1 MADTARLI
9 AALAERLRET
19 LPASEFGV
27 EEDGHAVTVR
37 ALASRHAGSTLRLS
51 GVMMLKLPLPA
62 SIRLRVFFEN
72 EADSVQEFVS
82 RVQGKAWPALGAKP
96 HADLND
102 DEVHVWYGTGEEA
115 TAALRW
121 QPFNR
126 SELRL

>member
-1 MADTARLI
+1 MADRERLI
-9 AALAERLRET
+9 AALAARLRET

-62 SIRLRVFFEN
+62 SIRLRLFFEN

-82 RVQGKAWPALGAKP
+82 RVRGKAWPALGAKP
-96 HADLND
+96 HADVSD
-102 DEVHVWYGTGEEA
+102 DEVPVWYGTGEEA
-115 TAALRW
+115 GAALRW
-121 QPFNR
+121 Q
-126 SELRL
+126 